1 MKHIWSIICEK
12 SSIDFE
18 SNLLSLFNCVEE
30 MKFVVDKTK
39 MLPKGKL
46 VIPVNFQIVSFWSIE
61 DFNKENILDIKWE
74 FSAPKEKVLNE
85 FKNIL
90 KIKKGIK
97 RFRNRTNVQGMPITE
112 SGRYYFRIWQKKN
125 NKFELVSE
133 LPIDVDLSYK
143 ILDNKDLKK
152 INS

>member
-74 FSAPKEKVLNE
+74 FSDPKEKVLNE

-143 ILDNKDLKK
+143 ILDNKVLKK